1 MGDTAIGVSPEVA
14 ARAFV
19 PSVTTKPLGQ
29 GAGLGLSMIDGF
41 AGPSESHV
49 EGHVEVHVRIA
60 SLAETPGKDDGQKGG
75 QENRIRLRFARPPWR
90 LSRSPAGRPA

>member
-1 MGDTAIGVSPEVA
+1 VGDTAIGVSPEVA
-14 ARAFV
+14 ARACV

-41 AGPSESHV
+41 AGPSEGHV
-49 EGHVEVHVRIA
+49 EGHVRIA